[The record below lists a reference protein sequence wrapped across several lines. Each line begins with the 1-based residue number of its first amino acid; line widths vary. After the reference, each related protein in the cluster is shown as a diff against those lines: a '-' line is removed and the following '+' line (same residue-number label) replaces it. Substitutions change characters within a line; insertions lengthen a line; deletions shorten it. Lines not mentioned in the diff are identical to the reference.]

1 MLSPALNVRYV
12 KLLLRGDRFLGFAPD
27 MFQLGGD
34 FIVDRAGR
42 IAFAH
47 AMKNNGDRTSV
58 DHLVAELTRLATA
71 LAAV

>member
-1 MLSPALNVRYV
+1 
-12 KLLLRGDRFLGFAPD
+12 